1 MNRTLD
7 PRLLFSIFLLFISGV
22 AFTLSLKSF
31 LSTTSYE
38 QGAAISLAVSTTSLS
53 IGDKV
58 VTISVAEVKKN
69 PNTNTIAG
77 TQPKGS
83 TGTVLGIYGTRGN
96 KSIYLNI
103 NYDTG
108 TYGWILASELAKFPT
123 AVIPPSGDLPLYTH
137 QWRKETWASSIF
149 RTSVKIQL
157 HPSTDD

>member
-53 IGDKV
+53 IGDKA

-108 TYGWILASELAKFPT
+108 TDGWTLASQLAKY
-123 AVIPPSGDLPLYTH
+123 PPAIFTPAGDMTPHTPPL
-137 QWRKETWASSIF
+137 RAEDWASSIF
-149 RTSVKIQL
+149 R
-157 HPSTDD
+157 

>member
-108 TYGWILASELAKFPT
+108 TDGWTLASQLAKYPP
-123 AVIPPSGDLPLYTH
+123 AVFTPAGDMPPSTP
-137 QWRKETWASSIF
+137 
-149 RTSVKIQL
+149 
-157 HPSTDD
+157 